1 MKGEKQN
8 LTQELTKITKHP
20 QGVDLFKMLLNQ
32 IEKDLNMCGLDWG
45 NKTET
50 NPEQLVPELESVIT
64 NLLKGGYKN
73 DIRMFLYRVDVSE
86 KLLRQ
91 IDILTVEEI
100 VNLVL
105 HREIEKIW
113 MKHKYSTI

>member
-1 MKGEKQN
+1 M
-8 LTQELTKITKHP
+8 
-20 QGVDLFKMLLNQ
+20 
-32 IEKDLNMCGLDWG
+32 
-45 NKTET
+45 
-50 NPEQLVPELESVIT
+50 T

-86 KLLRQ
+86 KQLRQ

-105 HREIEKIW
+105 HREMEKVW
-113 MKHKYSTI
+113 MKHKYSNL